1 VVAVSFLF
9 TFIVA
14 QSFLTMLCHF
24 KSGIFFFFGGWVVV
38 MTAFVYY
45 LLPETKNTPLEKMD
59 KVWREHWFW
68 KRFVGEMD
76 EHSKT
81 EAA

>member
-1 VVAVSFLF
+1 
-9 TFIVA
+9 
-14 QSFLTMLCHF
+14 MLCHF